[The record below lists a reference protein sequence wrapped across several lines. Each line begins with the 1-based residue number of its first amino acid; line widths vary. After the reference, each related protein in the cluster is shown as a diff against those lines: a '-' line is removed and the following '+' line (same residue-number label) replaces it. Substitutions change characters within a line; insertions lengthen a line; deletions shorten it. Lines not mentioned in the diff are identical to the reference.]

1 MIGSESSYAGHD
13 NDDPH
18 AWVDDFR
25 SESATKAKAA
35 QTAAVDRWVDEQMFE
50 EDVRAVLMLMR
61 PNRRERLQ
69 GWHEYRTGGKHFRA
83 TISWDD
89 EFASNG
95 EPDRLPSGNE
105 ISAVPNLVDVLESIL
120 IGSIRADAELTGEE
134 ECAAYRDVLR
144 ELSLRVDQYAERFT

>member
-1 MIGSESSYAGHD
+1 MIGSESNYAGH
-13 NDDPH
+13 NDDQD
-18 AWVDDFR
+18 WTSDFR

-50 EDVRAVLMLMR
+50 EDVRAVLMMMR

-89 EFASNG
+89 EFATSG

-105 ISAVPNLVDVLESIL
+105 ISTVPNLVDVLEAVL
-120 IGSIRADAELTGEE
+120 IGSIRPDAELTGEE
-134 ECAAYRDVLR
+134 ECAAYRETLR
-144 ELSLRVDQYAERFT
+144 ELSLRVDQFAERFA